1 MSKIARGYRGAP
13 ENVPDGVTPGHSVAE
28 VGTDE
33 VVVFLIGMRIHRWHK
48 VRSWFPAFVAMPRML
63 AELAKTPDLGLL
75 AARSCWSGRVL
86 LTVQYWRSVE
96 DLGRFAKDPSLTHA
110 PAWAAF
116 NRRAAST
123 GDIGIWHETYRVPA
137 DQVETLYG
145 NMPAFGLGA
154 ALGVVERASGRRNA
168 THEQMGSTRPEYV
181 ETSTGR

>member
-1 MSKIARGYRGAP
+1 MSKIARGYREAP

-48 VRSWFPAFVAMPRML
+48 VRSWFPAFVGMPRML
-63 AELAKTPDLGLL
+63 AELAKKPDLGLL
-75 AARSCWSGRVL
+75 SARSYWSGRAL

-116 NRRAAST
+116 NRRTAST

-168 THEQMGSTRPEYV
+168 THERMGSTRPEYV
-181 ETSTGR
+181 ETSTVR